1 MRPKLKPLAQ
11 QVLVITGASSG
22 IGLATAR
29 KAGRA
34 GAAVVLTARNEAALR
49 EAADEINRFGG
60 RAHTVVADV
69 GDPEAVARIG
79 RAALARFGRI
89 DTWVNVAGVGIYGP
103 LKDVTPE
110 DHERLFRTNYFGVV
124 NGTLEALRHLQSRP
138 EGGAIINV
146 GSVLSDAGAPLMGAY
161 SASKHAVKGF
171 TESLRM
177 EIARE
182 KLPVSVTLIKPSS
195 ISTPFP
201 EHTKNLTESA
211 MRPPP
216 PLYSPDVVADAIL
229 HAAEHPVR
237 QLNVGFGARDL
248 PVVAAS
254 APRLADSLFGRLIPP
269 LTRLG
274 GIRSSGDT
282 LYAPGRDGRIEAA
295 AYKGRRYSVYTEAQK
310 HKLLVVGV
318 GALAVA
324 GAAIWLGRGRIG
336 RTTRPLAARALRPLV
351 IKAIGARPLA
361 VAKAAAKRPRW
372 ALRLAAALR

>member
-1 MRPKLKPLAQ
+1 MRPKLKPLSK
-11 QVLVITGASSG
+11 QVIVITGASSG

-29 KAGRA
+29 KAGKA
-34 GAAVVLTARNEAALR
+34 GAVVVLAARNEAALR

-60 RAHTVVADV
+60 RAYPVVADV
-69 GDPEAVARIG
+69 GDPEAVARV
-79 RAALARFGRI
+79 ARETLTRFSRI
-89 DTWVNVAGVGIYGP
+89 DTWINVAGVGIYGP
-103 LKDVTPE
+103 LRQVTPE

-124 NGTLEALRHLQSRP
+124 NGTLEALKHLQVN
-138 EGGAIINV
+138 EGGGAIINV

-161 SASKHAVKGF
+161 AASKHAVKGF
-171 TESLRM
+171 SESLRM

-182 KLPVSVTLIKPSS
+182 KLPVSLTLIKPSS

-201 EHTKNLTESA
+201 EHIKNLTDDP

-229 HAAEHPVR
+229 HAAQHPVR

-248 PVVAAS
+248 PVVAAL
-254 APRLADSLFGRLIPP
+254 APRLADSIFGRIIPP

-274 GIRSSGDT
+274 GIRSTGDT
-282 LYAPGRDGRIEAA
+282 LYAPGRGGRIETA
-295 AYKGRRYSVYTEAQK
+295 AYKGRKFSVYTEAQK
-310 HKLLVVGV
+310 HKVLVLGV

-324 GAAIWLGRGRIG
+324 GAAFWVGRRGIG
-336 RTTRPLAARALRPLV
+336 RAARPLAASALRPLALRA
-351 IKAIGARPLA
+351 IKARPLA
-361 VAKAAAKRPRW
+361 VARVAAKRPRW